1 LFRGALDAD
10 ADTRD
15 FAGQARRGKP
25 SLVRL
30 VVVVV
35 VMVLEEET
43 EEEETGIAAR
53 RVSRD

>member
-1 LFRGALDAD
+1 MDAD

-15 FAGQARRGKP
+15 FAGQARPGKP